1 MVNLDPIS
9 KISPVTPVAPIASLI
24 QGLDAQA
31 NQLVKGQVYIAN
43 VQSKVQAQAESK
55 VQANVQAKEQLVLQS
70 ATLANTQTTKQALIQ
85 SKALPLATAQLAAG
99 SGNQLYQVQLQA
111 AGSQDV
117 AGKKTPPILINM
129 QLSQALAESGQPL
142 SLRFLQSQPVPTFQ
156 LLASNNN
163 ALASQANLSSIAQ
176 LIGDVISQANSQ
188 GASNRYEA
196 VGVVTKAPHNPQMIA
211 HDLAESISKSGL
223 FYESHLDDLVKGK
236 TNVAALMQEPQNQV
250 HTPSTELVAQQLSVL
265 EHQRLSWQGE
275 IWKGQPMR
283 WDVQLPVQDDAQAQ
297 GHAST
302 EPKEA
307 QAITSQI
314 TLHLP
319 QLGKVMANISIQD
332 GRLRVGMQVDN
343 ANTLQTLKRHAPS
356 LGQALQSR
364 GQQLEGLQVT
374 QHAT

>member
-1 MVNLDPIS
+1 MLNLDPIS
-9 KISPVTPVAPIASLI
+9 KISPVTPVAPIATPI

-43 VQSKVQAQAESK
+43 VQSKVQANIPVIVQSELQA
-55 VQANVQAKEQLVLQS
+55 
-70 ATLANTQTTKQALIQ
+70 ATLAKTQITQQALLQ
-85 SKALPLATAQLAAG
+85 SKAMPPSSAQLTAG
-99 SGNQLYQVQLQA
+99 NGNQLYQVRLHA

-117 AGKKTPPILINM
+117 SGEKSPPLLINM
-129 QLSQALAESGQPL
+129 RLSQALAESGQPM

-163 ALASQANLSSIAQ
+163 ALASQSNLSSIAQ
-176 LIGDVISQANSQ
+176 LIGDVISQSNSL
-188 GASNRYEA
+188 GTSSRYEA
-196 VGVVTKAPHNPQMIA
+196 VGVVTKAPHNPQVIA
-211 HDLAESISKSGL
+211 NDLAESISKSGL
-223 FYESHLDDLVKGK
+223 FYESHLNDLVKGK
-236 TNVAALMQEPQNQV
+236 TNVAALMQEPQNLV
-250 HTPSTELVAQQLSVL
+250 HTPSTELIAQQLSVL

-283 WDVQLPVQDDAQAQ
+283 WDVQLPEQDDAHSQ
-297 GHAST
+297 GNASS
-302 EPKEA
+302 EPNEE

-319 QLGKVMANISIQD
+319 QLGKVMANISILD

-343 ANTLQTLKRHAPS
+343 ASTLQMLKQHAPS
-356 LGQALQSR
+356 LSQALQSS

-374 QHAT
+374 QYAA